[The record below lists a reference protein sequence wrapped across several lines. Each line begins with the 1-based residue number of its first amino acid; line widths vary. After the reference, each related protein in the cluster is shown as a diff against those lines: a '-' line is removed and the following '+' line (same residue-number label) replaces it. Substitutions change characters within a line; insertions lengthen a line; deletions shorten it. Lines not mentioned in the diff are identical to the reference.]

1 MTTLDRRALA
11 DDYLRKLD
19 HNQAVTPSTFEP
31 TVKTRCICPN
41 QGKPDADGY
50 IVYSPSCMV
59 SGHGIRT
66 RYVQTSLEIS
76 LELLGGLR

>member
-1 MTTLDRRALA
+1 MRLRDWELIEKMLDDMEAPKPAR
-11 DDYLRKLD
+11 
-19 HNQAVTPSTFEP
+19 FEP
-31 TVKTRCICPN
+31 IVKTRCICPN